1 MIRRA
6 LSRFRR
12 WRRGRRREKAAR
24 KRRDVPLREFVY
36 LDEVSVFSL
45 IASRLGPVATEFT
58 ASESNFLRSEV
69 GANAGASAGLV
80 GTEISSSVAS
90 EMTSGSQVMRKATVE
105 STFRELLAYERDTLA
120 LSPPEPGAM
129 PPAVASSSELGE
141 LAGAPA
147 LDGWLVDASRLKRG
161 ELIEVEV
168 ELEADDIFRIRTIM
182 STFLDLVEENPE
194 LIGAQERGGIAQ
206 AATANRVLEKLLAGL
221 VPLRGRSTN
230 YRHITLAGKDWL
242 IHQRL
247 LGALADR
254 AGLPSRELNVV
265 GVAEVALFWKD
276 LRRVLFSGSRYL
288 VMCRLARDGGQLS
301 WTPVKLADVFA
312 DVLPEIGDLG
322 EMSRGLLAGMTRARG
337 EGPVPAMAATAEQ
350 AMRQALIYYAETVAA
365 AHDSSCGEHD
375 LASHGLLSAE
385 QVEAHGSVAGRRTA
399 FGAVTRHLEEE
410 HRVEPDPAVFAD
422 ARGEAL
428 RCAGFDEV
436 GALAEGAASVVVAT
450 SEGPEQRFLD
460 TEVVAIYW

>member
-12 WRRGRRREKAAR
+12 WRRGRGREKAAR

-58 ASESNFLRSEV
+58 ASESNSLRSEV
-69 GANAGASAGLV
+69 GGNAGASAGLV

-120 LSPPEPGAM
+120 LSPPRQGVV
-129 PPAVASSSELGE
+129 PPAVGSSSELAE

-161 ELIEVEV
+161 ELLEVEV

-182 STFLDLVEENPE
+182 STLLDLVEENPE
-194 LIGAQERGGIAQ
+194 LAGAQERGGLAR

-221 VPLRGRSTN
+221 VPLRGRSAN
-230 YRHITLAGKDWL
+230 YRHITLAGKDWV

-247 LGALADR
+247 LDALPDR
-254 AGLPSRELNVV
+254 AGLPTRELNVV

-288 VMCRLARDGGQLS
+288 VMCRLARDGVQLS

-312 DVLPEIGDLG
+312 DVLPELGDLG
-322 EMSRGLLAGMTRARG
+322 EMSRGLLAGMTRARD
-337 EGPVPAMAATAEQ
+337 EGPDAALAGTAEQ
-350 AMRQALIYYAETVAA
+350 AMRQALIYYAVTVAA
-365 AHDSSCGEHD
+365 AYEASCGEQD
-375 LASHGLLSAE
+375 LASHGLLSGE
-385 QVEAHGSVAGRRTA
+385 QVTAHGSVAERRTA
-399 FGAVTRHLEEE
+399 FGAVTRHLREE
-410 HRVEPDPAVFAD
+410 HHVELDPTVLAD

-428 RCAGFDEV
+428 RRAGFDEV
-436 GALAEGAASVVVAT
+436 GALAESAASAVTAA
-450 SEGPEQRFLD
+450 SEDPEQRFLD